1 MTVPVEFKLNEQVA
15 TDDPQVAV
23 RFPAAAPAK
32 AGVYE
37 FELIVV
43 DDTGVASEPAT
54 VKVTLRGNAIAVVNA
69 LDANGRPVD
78 SPVFKPGDEFAL
90 SAKGSKSENGGLKSF
105 RWRLLA
111 RP

>member
-1 MTVPVEFKLNEQVA
+1 
-15 TDDPQVAV
+15 
-23 RFPAAAPAK
+23 
-32 AGVYE
+32 
-37 FELIVV
+37 
-43 DDTGVASEPAT
+43 
-54 VKVTLRGNAIAVVNA
+54 VVNA